1 MAMAEMGCQHATIA
15 EGVLASL
22 ASLTLETAPLQG
34 DHSTKHWG
42 SPTERLLHLT
52 KIDPLAGPGWDG
64 TLASTEVDYLA
75 DNGAALDKAI
85 EEDAVTKKA
94 VAFALEM
101 FQGMELQSKAAIEE
115 ILKEF

>member
-34 DHSTKHWG
+34 DHSIKHWG